1 VTTIRRAVS
10 LLVGG
15 IQCVFGTLAL
25 VLAVLIYAVP
35 EVQMRLITNLNE
47 VYLYMFIFSVFGIL
61 SIVSGTL
68 LMYREEWGD

>member
-1 VTTIRRAVS
+1 VTKIRSAVS

-15 IQCVFGTLAL
+15 IQFGFGALAL
-25 VLAVLIYAVP
+25 VLALLIYAVP
-35 EVQMRLITNLNE
+35 EVQMGLTANLNE

-68 LMYREEWGD
+68 LIRREECGD